1 VAHFV
6 KEHQSIH
13 NALLSANVRNEMLLM
28 RCQQN
33 EQLLGDREVHQKTR
47 DDEHLSFEHEL
58 ELNVQIEELKRENS
72 KLLKYQAEN
81 EQLKKEIFDIKSKPS
96 TSHSNLN
103 DTIDA
108 LALEKAENEKL
119 KREIFD
125 IKSKPSTS
133 YSDLTDTIDAL
144 TSERDKLKEIVSK
157 YTKSE

>member
-1 VAHFV
+1 
-6 KEHQSIH
+6 
-13 NALLSANVRNEMLLM
+13 MLLM

-33 EQLLGDREVHQKTR
+33 EQLLVDREVHQKTR

-81 EQLKKEIFDIKSKPS
+81 EQLK
-96 TSHSNLN
+96 
-103 DTIDA
+103 
-108 LALEKAENEKL
+108 
-119 KREIFD
+119 REIFD
-125 IKSKPSTS
+125 MKSKPSTS

-157 YTKSE
+157 YTKSENTLNYI